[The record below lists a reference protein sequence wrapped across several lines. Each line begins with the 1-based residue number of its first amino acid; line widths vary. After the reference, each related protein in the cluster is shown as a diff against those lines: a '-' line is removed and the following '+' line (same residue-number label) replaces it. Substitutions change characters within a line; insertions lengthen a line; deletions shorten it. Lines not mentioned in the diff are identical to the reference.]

1 MVASRCWTRV
11 IFPLLCLTLILPGCT
26 VRGGTATTS
35 PEATATINAV
45 PSADPTPATPETGG
59 SLIIAIPEEPDTLNF
74 TLTDQ
79 RAARWVI
86 SSLNARL
93 IRVRGDGTLEPQL
106 LGDIPTLE
114 NGGITEDGRVYTLRF
129 REGLRWSDGEPL
141 DARDFQFTW
150 HTITNPAYPAV
161 DRSGWEQIESVE
173 VSTDFLTATVRLREP
188 SASFLETVLAGS
200 GANSAGLLLPAHALE
215 DTAPQDIPNS
225 GFGKET
231 YVGSGP
237 FRLDRWTE
245 GEQLVVERNEHFVGP
260 EPLLERIVLRF
271 VSDPRQAIT
280 YLTTGEV
287 DLAVDLP
294 ETALPDLAQ
303 APNASYLLTP
313 RGGAVASYAFNLNNP
328 GALDQ
333 PHPIFSDPAVRL
345 AIALGFDRNRIVKE
359 LLFDQTTVGITPL
372 DHTPWQDPSLTAYPF
387 DPVQAARVLDAAGW
401 TVQPDGIRAR
411 DGVRLS
417 FTHTT
422 TLGEDPDSVLR
433 RQIQEAFIEDMRAIG
448 IEVQPYNYPL
458 VQIEG
463 PRGVRATRRFDMID
477 LIDERRGG
485 PEKLV
490 RLFSSDTIPTA
501 ANPTGGNVMG
511 YVNISAD
518 HLLVAQARELNHTER
533 SRLIDRVQ
541 RQVHEDVPLIPIY
554 AHLEIDVSRRYVQG
568 LDPGPVAGLWWN
580 PEEWW
585 VNRSEAID

>member
-11 IFPLLCLTLILPGCT
+11 ILPLLCLTLILPGCT
-26 VRGGTATTS
+26 VRGGTATAP
-35 PEATATINAV
+35 PEATATINAL
-45 PSADPTPATPETGG
+45 PTADPTAATPESGG

-74 TLTDQ
+74 SLTTQ

-93 IRVRGDGTLEPQL
+93 IRVRSDGTLEPQL
-106 LGDIPTLE
+106 LREVPTPE

-129 REGLRWSDGEPL
+129 REELRWSDGEPL

-150 HTITNPAYPAV
+150 QALTHPSYPAT

-173 VSTDFLTATVRLREP
+173 ISADYLTATVRLREP

-200 GANSAGLLLPAHALE
+200 SDSSAGLLLPAHALE
-215 DTAPQDIPNS
+215 ETSPQDIPTS
-225 GFGKET
+225 GFGQET

-237 FRLDRWTE
+237 FRLERWTE

-260 EPLLERIVLRF
+260 EPRLERIVFRF
-271 VSDPRQAIT
+271 VPDPRQAIN

-313 RGGAVASYAFNLNNP
+313 RGGAVASYAFNLNDP
-328 GALDQ
+328 DALDE
-333 PHPIFSDPAVRL
+333 PHPLFSDPAVRL
-345 AIALGFDRNRIVKE
+345 AIALGFDRLTVVKE

-372 DHTPWQDPSLTAYPF
+372 DHTPWQDPTLAAYPF

-448 IEVQPYNYPL
+448 IEVQPHNYPL

-490 RLFSSDTIPTA
+490 RLFASDSIPTA
-501 ANPTGGNVMG
+501 ADPTGGNAIG
-511 YVNISAD
+511 YVNSD
-518 HLLVAQARELNHTER
+518 VDQLLEAQARELDHTER
-533 SRLIDRVQ
+533 SRKIDRIQ
-541 RQVHEDVPLIPIY
+541 RRIHEDVPLIPIY

-568 LDPGPVAGLWWN
+568 LDPGPVSGLWWN